1 MCPKHLSLSLCPWF
15 GQISSVNPIP
25 YTWYDLVRWHTML
38 PGTLHTLP
46 LIPWYLP
53 SGVVPGCLSDG
64 LLLAPPKLSLSS
76 LEPEKYWMGF
86 LDDLQTFMPVLCHHG
101 MYTAQW
107 SRLKLLDACGPTSP
121 HYTGAKWQ
129 NLLKRNGWKNMTHMK
144 RKIHQ
149 HLQTCHLKPGA
160 LWDHQMIL
168 LPRLTPLGRSPR
180 QNLDQAAALTQRN
193 EAMSLG
199 RSDLYIPQL

>member
-1 MCPKHLSLSLCPWF
+1 
-15 GQISSVNPIP
+15 
-25 YTWYDLVRWHTML
+25 ML

-101 MYTAQW
+101 MYTAQ
-107 SRLKLLDACGPTSP
+107 
-121 HYTGAKWQ
+121 
-129 NLLKRNGWKNMTHMK
+129 
-144 RKIHQ
+144 
-149 HLQTCHLKPGA
+149 
-160 LWDHQMIL
+160 
-168 LPRLTPLGRSPR
+168 
-180 QNLDQAAALTQRN
+180 
-193 EAMSLG
+193 
-199 RSDLYIPQL
+199 

>member
-38 PGTLHTLP
+38 PGTLHPLP

-76 LEPEKYWMGF
+76 LEPEKCCVGF
-86 LDDLQTFMPVLCHHG
+86 LDGLQTFMPIFGIMVCIQLSEADWNFLTCVALH
-101 MYTAQW
+101 
-107 SRLKLLDACGPTSP
+107 P
-121 HYTGAKWQ
+121 HITPVQSGKIFWKGTDERTWHIWNAKSINISKHVTW
-129 NLLKRNGWKNMTHMK
+129 NLEPSEITKWFFSQDWLPWVDLQG
-144 RKIHQ
+144 KI
-149 HLQTCHLKPGA
+149 
-160 LWDHQMIL
+160 
-168 LPRLTPLGRSPR
+168 
-180 QNLDQAAALTQRN
+180 
-193 EAMSLG
+193 
-199 RSDLYIPQL
+199 